1 MEHIVFTKENGAAT
15 ITMARGKANAFNT
28 AMVNELNAAMED
40 ARADDGVKVVVI
52 TSNRPRFF
60 SAGFDTNEVFG
71 YTREQMEEYLTG
83 YGGLVHRV
91 FHFPKP
97 TLAVMPGH
105 SFAGGA
111 IVALGCDFRLW
122 VDGEYGYALN
132 EVNVGVVIPPHLFA
146 MLKDAAG
153 PAWARRMVLTGDPVN
168 PRQALA
174 IGLVD
179 EVVEESK
186 LTEAAF
192 KWAALLMTKAGPAYT
207 AIKANIRKA
216 NGHDA
221 SSAHYLTP
229 DVASWFTPEAEA
241 RKQAIRDKLKK

>member
-1 MEHIVFTKENGAAT
+1 MEHIVFTKDQGFAT

-28 AMVNELNAAMED
+28 AMVAELNAALED
-40 ARADDGVKVVVI
+40 AKSDDAVKAVVL

-60 SAGFDTNEVFG
+60 SAGFDANEVFS
-71 YTREQMEEYLTG
+71 YNREEMTEYLTA

-91 FHFPKP
+91 FHYPKP

-105 SFAGGA
+105 AFAGGA

-132 EVNVGVVIPPHLFA
+132 EVNVGVVIPPHLFS

-174 IGLVD
+174 VGLVD
-179 EVVEESK
+179 EVVEEAN
-186 LTEAAF
+186 LGEAAAR
-192 KWAALLMTKAGPAYT
+192 WVALLMTKSGPAYT

-229 DVASWFTPEAEA
+229 DVNAWFTPEAEA
-241 RKQAIRDKLKK
+241 RKQAIRAKLKR